1 MTVQFFV
8 NRGGDDKDDSSDE
21 GDAENKKFKD
31 QLSGLFVIIAI
42 NIKPITKCCS
52 VCFVGIGTCM
62 ILVDPK
68 TDNRIS
74 MM

>member
-52 VCFVGIGTCM
+52 VCLVGICTCM

-68 TDNRIS
+68 TDN
-74 MM
+74 